1 MNISGGKDVLKF
13 FSKKQK
19 GVLEESEEKFPNAY
33 TVKIRK
39 EDKITH
45 AEAICADGRL
55 YDTKN
60 AEKVFFNR
68 ENENYA
74 GFRYMTDCGKTYF
87 VTAKGNWFSAHTIV
101 SKFTKEYREENT
113 IITSKQITYSILR
126 IENKDKI
133 KVLLGN
139 KDISLYKKYFGEVE
153 EG

>member
-74 GFRYMTDCGKTYF
+74 GFR
-87 VTAKGNWFSAHTIV
+87 
-101 SKFTKEYREENT
+101 
-113 IITSKQITYSILR
+113 
-126 IENKDKI
+126 
-133 KVLLGN
+133 
-139 KDISLYKKYFGEVE
+139 
-153 EG
+153 

>member
-45 AEAICADGRL
+45 AEAICVDGRL

-87 VTAKGNWFSAHTIV
+87 VTAKGNWFSASTTIYK
-101 SKFTKEYREENT
+101 STEEYQEENMIT
-113 IITSKQITYSILR
+113 TSKKIVYSFLHV
-126 IENKDKI
+126 EDKEKI
-133 KVLLGN
+133 KILLGN
-139 KDISLYKKYFGEVE
+139 KDIELYKKYFGEVE